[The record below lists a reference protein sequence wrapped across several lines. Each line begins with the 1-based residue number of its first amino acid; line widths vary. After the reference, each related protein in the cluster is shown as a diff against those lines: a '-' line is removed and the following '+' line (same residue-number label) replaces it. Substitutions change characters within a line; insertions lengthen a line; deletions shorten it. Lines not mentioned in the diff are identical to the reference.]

1 MKSIRQIALEKDEPK
16 TEHRHFGFDEDDYG
30 YGKQSSLFD
39 GRKTS
44 FRNTDGQMTIRLS
57 IPNKKLGVSEFE
69 YGDNYNPEALAK
81 AEEVALKEITKFAGS
96 DWQERYSYSIED
108 CLPMWSDV
116 EIEIVLTKN

>member
-16 TEHRHFGFDEDDYG
+16 TERRHFGFDEDYG
-30 YGKQSSLFD
+30 YGRQSSFFD
-39 GRKTS
+39 ERKTS
-44 FRNTDGQMTIRLS
+44 IKDIDGQMTIKMS
-57 IPNKKLGVSEFE
+57 IPNKRIGISEFE

-81 AEEVALKEITKFAGS
+81 AEEVALKEITKLAGS